1 MSKYY
6 VNKFLFTVDR
16 DPELLARYKSDP
28 KGLME
33 HWEKEIGPRLGQGG
47 NNEEWTT
54 VLSFTEEER
63 RALVEHD
70 YVALFEMGAHF
81 FLNLTIMIALY
92 DEEYMERSGPLSFQ
106 REMAQKLSH
115 WKGKDYPSVQ
125 L

>member
-16 DPELLARYKSDP
+16 DPDLLAEYKADP
-28 KGLME
+28 KALVAK
-33 HWEKEIGPRLGQGG
+33 WEKEIGPQLAQGG
-47 NNEEWTT
+47 NAAEKTT
-54 VLSFTEEER
+54 VHSLTDSER
-63 RALVEHD
+63 KALVEHD

-106 REMAQKLSH
+106 IEMAQKLSH
-115 WKGKDYPSVQ
+115 WKGKDYPTVQ

>member
-1 MSKYY
+1 MSTYY

-16 DPELLARYKSDP
+16 DPNLLARYKSDP

-33 HWEKEIGPRLGQGG
+33 HWEKDIGPRLAQGG
-47 NNEEWTT
+47 NDKEWTT

-92 DEEYMERSGPLSFQ
+92 DEEYMERSGPLAFQ

-115 WKGKDYPSVQ
+115 WTGKDYPSVQ

>member
-16 DPELLARYKSDP
+16 DPKLLAQYKSDP
-28 KGLME
+28 AGLVAM
-33 HWEKEIGPRLGQGG
+33 WEKEIGPALGQGG
-47 NNEEWTT
+47 NAVEFTT
-54 VLSFTEEER
+54 VHSLTDEER

-92 DEEYMERSGPLSFQ
+92 DEEFMKRSGPLSFQ
-106 REMAQKLSH
+106 IEMAKKLSH
-115 WKGKDYPSVQ
+115 WKGREYPSIQ
-125 L
+125 I

>member
-16 DPELLARYKSDP
+16 DPELLARYKADP
-28 KGLME
+28 DALMT
-33 HWEKEIGPRLGQGG
+33 HWENEIGPRLAQGG
-47 NNEEWTT
+47 NNAEQTT
-54 VLSFTEEER
+54 VLSFTPEER

-81 FLNLTIMIALY
+81 FLNLTIMIALF